1 MYLLA
6 TDLDGTFLGG
16 RQADRLALYRI
27 LRARPDIRLAFVTG
41 RGVETVLPLLSDP
54 LIPDPEIIISDV
66 GATVVRGDTLEPIQP
81 LQGEIDARWPGDR
94 EILGLLDGVA
104 GLRRQPVPQERRC
117 SFYAEEEEVIQEV
130 RDRLE
135 GHPLDVL
142 HSAGKYLDVLPGGVN
157 KGSTLRGLLPILGL
171 EDDQVMVAGDT
182 LNDLA
187 LFTCG
192 LRGVVVGGAEEPL
205 VRQTTGLPRI
215 HHAERRGAGGIL
227 EALERQ
233 EVVTAEEEDEAVAR
247 RGEAQLVMVYHR
259 LPYEEVQEEGGPR
272 RRNHTSPNGII
283 PTLLGFFRE
292 GRPGAWVAWSEQ
304 DRRKPDRFE
313 THTLVD
319 AGEYPNL
326 VASRIALT
334 RKDVDLFYRIFSK
347 EAFWPVIFSFVD
359 RAVFREDHW
368 QHYLEINRI
377 FAERAAAEADEGA
390 LVWIHDYNLWM
401 VPAFLRQ
408 LRPDLTIAFF
418 HHTSFPPPDVFNV
431 IPWRREL
438 VGSLLQCDYVGFHI
452 PRYVENFVDVVRA
465 HSPVEVLEREASA
478 PRFLTWGCAL
488 GVESSATR
496 IRAGDRELGVGAH
509 PVGIDVQRIE
519 EILDRPGIQDRIA
532 QLREEMGSRKA
543 ILSVERLDYVKGPLE
558 KLHAYERFLEEH
570 PELHGEV
577 VLISVATPPSRGMEI
592 YREVQQR
599 VEEAVGRINGRFSRL
614 DWTPI
619 RYLFRALP
627 FEEVLA
633 LYAVADVG
641 WITPLRDGLNLVAKE
656 YVAVRDHLD
665 APGVLVLSDF
675 AGAAAELQGA
685 LLTNPYDPREMA
697 ETLFRALT
705 MLDPER
711 VGRMAR
717 LASIVR
723 EYDVNAWGDA
733 FLEAAGGVEVARGTP
748 TDVGQ
753 GGRDNGGP
761 RPSSQRSQRE
771 ATAEVS

>member
-27 LRARPDIRLAFVTG
+27 LRARSDIRLAFVTG

-66 GATVVRGDTLEPIQP
+66 GATVVRGDTLEPVQP
-81 LQGEIDARWPGDR
+81 LQAEIDARWPGDR
-94 EILGLLDGVA
+94 EILGLLEGVA
-104 GLRRQPVPQERRC
+104 GLTRQPVPQERRC
-117 SFYAEEEEVIQEV
+117 SFYAEEAEVIHEV
-130 RDRLE
+130 RERLE

-171 EDDQVMVAGDT
+171 EDEQVMVAGDT

-187 LFTCG
+187 LFTSG
-192 LRGVVVGGAEEPL
+192 LRGVVVGGAEERL
-205 VRQTTGLPRI
+205 VGVTRGLSRI
-215 HHAERRGAGGIL
+215 LHATRTGAGGIL
-227 EALERQ
+227 EALEEQ
-233 EVVTAEEEDEAVAR
+233 GIVTVREEDEAVAR

-259 LPYEEVQEEGGPR
+259 LPYEEVQEDGEVR
-272 RRNHTSPNGII
+272 WRNHTSPNGII

-292 GRPGAWVAWSEQ
+292 GRPGAWVAWSQQ
-304 DRRKPDRFE
+304 DRRTPDRFE
-313 THTLVD
+313 THALVD
-319 AGEYPNL
+319 EAEYPNL

-334 RKDVDLFYRIFSK
+334 REDVDLFYRVFSK

-408 LRPDLTIAFF
+408 LRPDLKIAFF
-418 HHTSFPPPDVFNV
+418 HHTSFPSPDVFNV

-465 HSPVEVLEREASA
+465 HSPVEVLEREPCA

-496 IRAGDRELGVGAH
+496 IRVGERELGVGAH
-509 PVGIDVQRIE
+509 PVGVDVRRIE
-519 EILDRPGIQDRIA
+519 GILDQPAIRDRIA
-532 QLREEMGSRKA
+532 QLREELGHRKA

-577 VLISVATPPSRGMEI
+577 LLISVATPPSRGMEI

-633 LYAVADVG
+633 LYAAADVG

-685 LLTNPYDPREMA
+685 LLTNPYDPRDMA
-697 ETLFRALT
+697 GTLFRALT

-711 VGRMAR
+711 VARMAR
-717 LASIVR
+717 LASVVR
-723 EYDVNAWGDA
+723 EHDVNAWGNG
-733 FLEAAGGVEVARGTP
+733 FLAAAEGVSATGAS
-748 TDVGQ
+748 
-753 GGRDNGGP
+753 
-761 RPSSQRSQRE
+761 PSVPGLPDLP
-771 ATAEVS
+771 APAGLP